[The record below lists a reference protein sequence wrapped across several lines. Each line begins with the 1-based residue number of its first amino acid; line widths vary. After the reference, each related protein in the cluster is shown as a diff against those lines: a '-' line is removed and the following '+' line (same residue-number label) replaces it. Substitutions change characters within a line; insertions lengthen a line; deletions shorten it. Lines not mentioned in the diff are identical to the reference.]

1 MKLTLTALLS
11 FFILLSAACLYAGD
25 VDYYYITHYDSV
37 NYRTYVYTAN
47 LSNHNVYNNVGY
59 VNGNYSDSGFSI
71 KLDGDY
77 YITHYDS
84 INARTYVYTANL
96 SNHNV
101 YNDVG
106 YVNGNYNDSGF
117 SIGLNGD
124 YYITHY
130 DSVNYRTYVYT
141 ANLSNHNV
149 YNDVGYVN
157 GNYSDSGFSIGLN
170 GDYYITH
177 YDSVNYRTYVYTA
190 NLSNHNVYNDV
201 GYVNGNYS
209 DSGFSIGLNDNYKN
223 IISAGNAFSENWNLG
238 EVNTLY
244 ELWDEQQSTSQTVD
258 GKTWSYATGTST
270 VWNQSVA
277 TGGNFK
283 DKFGFEH
290 INLNGNG
297 VTSFDKDDVWKI
309 IGQAGYSASGTLG
322 EDWSLS
328 EVNSLYDLWNT
339 KAIGEINIDGNDWV
353 YGDVDYAQAGAWGEG
368 TSAGDVWIDIYGFKH
383 LNLDGDGLTTYNS
396 SDYEFADAFEALAM
410 AGYNSEIGNAEW
422 SYDDLIALYNLYVDG
437 KNSLDPEAVMVNGEW
452 WYYYDFDPAGHSI
465 GTAWADDGF
474 KYILLGS
481 GVTTKPLPE
490 PMSVSLLLVALAG
503 LIKRKIGK

>member
-1 MKLTLTALLS
+1 MKKTLLCLIVLTTLLLTS
-11 FFILLSAACLYAGD
+11 CLFAGD
-25 VDYYYITHYDSV
+25 VDFYYYTQYDSNYYIT
-37 NYRTYVYTAN
+37 RVYSIDLT
-47 LSNHNVYNNVGY
+47 NHNTNFVGY
-59 VNGNYSDSGFSI
+59 LNGNYAQNGFSVG
-71 KLDGDY
+71 LNNDFYYTQYDSNY
-77 YITHYDS
+77 YITRVYS
-84 INARTYVYTANL
+84 IDLT
-96 SNHNV
+96 NHNT
-101 YNDVG
+101 NFVG
-106 YVNGNYNDSGF
+106 YLNGNYAQNGF
-117 SIGLNGD
+117 SVGLNND
-124 YYITHY
+124 FYYTQYDSNYYIT
-130 DSVNYRTYVYT
+130 RVYSIDLT
-141 ANLSNHNV
+141 NHNT
-149 YNDVGYVN
+149 NFVGYLN
-157 GNYSDSGFSIGLN
+157 GNYAQNGFSVGLN
-170 GDYYITH
+170 NDFYYTQYDSNYYIT
-177 YDSVNYRTYVYTA
+177 RVYSIDLT
-190 NLSNHNVYNDV
+190 NHNTNFV
-201 GYVNGNYS
+201 GYLNGNYAQN
-209 DSGFSIGLNDNYKN
+209 GFSVGLNDNYKN
-223 IISAGNAFSENWNLG
+223 IISAGNTFSENWNLG

-244 ELWDEQQSTSQTVD
+244 ELWDEQQSASQAVD

-309 IGQAGYSASGTLG
+309 IGQAGYSSSGTLG

-353 YGDVDYAQAGAWGEG
+353 YGNVDYAQAGAWGEG

-410 AGYNSEIGNAEW
+410 AGYNSEIGNAQW